1 MREQADDGA
10 WEAQLRLL
18 HGLAAI
24 GTPDAAQTALAAA
37 NRLHKLI
44 GRVPGQDPGPR
55 WPLHVRRLRADG
67 DVVRLRDVWGT
78 RYAVIAGFSY
88 GGRDRSVFLLDV
100 DTDFYNIV
108 VSAGD
113 FDDTDQAAAAWRQSR
128 ESVTGRRT
136 PRCNPW
142 TTPTN
147 WAASSTWTWTRSRCP
162 RSQTHRSPTTGS
174 AHNDGWQRC
183 GEPCADPG
191 PARSWPPLCTT
202 WTPSQ
207 RSTSSRDGSV
217 GDTAPSPTVRPPQP
231 WPTSGC
237 PV

>member
-1 MREQADDGA
+1 VREHADGGA

-147 WAASSTWTWTRSRCP
+147 WAASSTWTWTKSRCP
-162 RSQTHRSPTTGS
+162 RSQTHRHRQLVRRTTT
-174 AHNDGWQRC
+174 A
-183 GEPCADPG
+183 
-191 PARSWPPLCTT
+191 
-202 WTPSQ
+202 
-207 RSTSSRDGSV
+207 GSV
-217 GDTAPSPTVRPPQP
+217 AESPAPIRDRPDHGRLSVQRGHRANGRRVRAMVP
-231 WPTSGC
+231 WATRRRARP
-237 PV
+237 